1 MSPGAYFYRLS
12 YGGSPAGE
20 ETLEVVEKGSG
31 LRLLLTAE
39 VWLPLPKTR
48 QRWQSD
54 LDERSFPVFF
64 AERVEGREQR
74 VFRVE
79 FLREEGLVVV
89 SQGGESLGL
98 PYVVDYHD
106 PLSLLHALSELDV
119 EVGQAVRFH
128 LVGGRAYAE
137 RLPDQGEFR
146 VFRLR
151 PGLSYIYFQVNL
163 PVRFL
168 QQVGEHVFEARLE
181 RVEKRMEKGRR
192 RWV

>member
-1 MSPGAYFYRLS
+1 MSPGVYTYRLS

-20 ETLEVVEKGSG
+20 ETLEVLEKGEG
-31 LRLLLTAE
+31 LRILLTAD
-39 VWLPLPKTR
+39 VWLPLPRTR

-54 LDERSFPVFF
+54 LDERGLPLFF

-79 FLREEGLVVV
+79 FLREEGQVVV

-106 PLSLLHALSELDV
+106 PLSLLHALSEMDL

-137 RLPDQGEFR
+137 RLPDQEGLR

-151 PGLSYIYFQVNL
+151 PGLSYVYFRGNL

-168 QQVGEHVFEARLE
+168 QQVGEHVFEAQLE
-181 RVEKRMEKGRR
+181 KAEKPVQKRRR

>member
-1 MSPGAYFYRLS
+1 MDPGVYTYRLS

-54 LDERSFPVFF
+54 LDERGFPVFF

-89 SQGGESLGL
+89 SQGGEGLGL

-106 PLSLLHALSELDV
+106 PLSLLHALSELDL

-137 RLPDQGEFR
+137 RLPDQEGLR
-146 VFRLR
+146 VLRLR
-151 PGLSYIYFQVNL
+151 PGLSYLYFQGNL

-181 RVEKRMEKGRR
+181 GVEKSPKGKGRR
-192 RWV
+192 WV